1 MSTMSTMNATYVVD
15 LTWTGPVERFGRPP
29 VTRTITETVT
39 IFRAKSAVD
48 AARLAEI
55 RTGKNA
61 IAVKIYEY
69 GASKGLIV
77 WMSCPPTSN

>member
-55 RTGKNA
+55 RTGKLA
-61 IAVKIYEY
+61 TSVK
-69 GASKGLIV
+69 SKGLVV
-77 WMSCPPTSN
+77 WTSCPPTSN